1 MSSLLSLVRI
11 LIAVAGGYLVKDGI
25 LTASDLT
32 ETAGAVATLLP
43 ILWAVWKNYHKNQQ
57 LAKVEAGA
65 SVQEAKNSTPL
76 LAK

>member
-32 ETAGAVATLLP
+32 EAAGAVATLLP
-43 ILWAVWKNYHKNQQ
+43 IAWATWKNYHKNQQ
-57 LAKVEAGA
+57 LDKVQAGA
-65 SVQEAKNSTPL
+65 TIEEAKNSTPL